1 LAFIVQS
8 VSDTFNG
15 PYGNY
20 KMTVDELHVFKYKIA
35 LVILIIFAP
44 LTWVRDLERF
54 RFGLIFAVMMIFVV
68 CLVITIFDISEI
80 SERNG
85 TEPTSGYYA
94 INDERY
100 FDMIGFCFFM
110 FEGIAMVMP
119 IMNAC

>member
-1 LAFIVQS
+1 
-8 VSDTFNG
+8 
-15 PYGNY
+15 
-20 KMTVDELHVFKYKIA
+20 MTVDELHVFKYKIA